1 MVSFCSEFYVQSKHH
16 FCCGAHFGKPG
27 KIWPPEPLCAISS
40 GARGW
45 LQYRCM
51 ELCNT
56 NLSVKLQTKLSF
68 PLPQINFWQRRQL
81 RTKLTKHGAAPAK
94 GEVQASYF
102 MLLTGQRLL
111 AGLHFWLLDKLS
123 HARYYFSTLPR
134 KYGRIST
141 IVSFWGPSGYPRYG
155 SSCLETGKGTD
166 TVWLLRSFAFLV
178 FCHLQRII
186 YKPNGNYIYPVLY
199 TALDY

>member
-1 MVSFCSEFYVQSKHH
+1 MSSQNTTFAVERILESQGKFGLLNPFVQFLLGQGDDYSTDAWSCTIQICLSE
-16 FCCGAHFGKPG
+16 
-27 KIWPPEPLCAISS
+27 
-40 GARGW
+40 
-45 LQYRCM
+45 
-51 ELCNT
+51 
-56 NLSVKLQTKLSF
+56 LQTKLSF
-68 PLPQINFWQRRQL
+68 PLPQTNFWQRRQL

-155 SSCLETGKGTD
+155 SSCLETGKGTG
-166 TVWLLRSFAFLV
+166 TVWLLRSLAFLV